1 MGRFFQ
7 LSYFCVCVC
16 TVLVWSRYLPFCLFF
31 FSTSHEATVFF
42 FYVCVPFVATPTSS
56 FYCSACWRICECMLV
71 SACLK
76 RLLSTYSTRRCACLS
91 LPWLFF
97 VCFAFLPVV
106 FSISPSMSKM
116 LLFSPFSILF
126 RHWNPWVW
134 GNRSPFIFSF
144 TPYDS
149 QHTHTHMH
157 ASTVSVICARV
168 AVVNLS
174 PPFFPFFCCFWSR
187 LRCSAVFSRHRC
199 AMALVILL
207 LLLLILLCVLLFAL
221 FTSSLEEF
229 WSYKDT

>member
-174 PPFFPFFCCFWSR
+174 PPPFFRFFVAFGHDCVVARCFHGTDAQWR
-187 LRCSAVFSRHRC
+187 
-199 AMALVILL
+199 
-207 LLLLILLCVLLFAL
+207 
-221 FTSSLEEF
+221 
-229 WSYKDT
+229 